1 MKTSGK
7 LKSKKWIENYFI
19 QESAYAIMFEERT
32 GIPIVNLVTVI
43 VVDNEEP
50 QVFVEHRD
58 NWTDKLLETISEY
71 TRRKIFRN

>member
-1 MKTSGK
+1 
-7 LKSKKWIENYFI
+7 
-19 QESAYAIMFEERT
+19 MFEERT